1 VYARSIPTPAS
12 SVATKAISG
21 RRAAQALAAMALA
34 ALSPVAAGQDAAAP
48 GATAPW
54 LTPAATYDGTA
65 LGDLRGGSRTGAT
78 YVGNLHLKLNARFD
92 AIGAPGTS
100 AFVDVLTIHGGQPSG
115 YVGDAMG
122 TSSLAGPV
130 GTQVEELWLQHNF
143 TGSVSLLAGIYDL
156 NSEFYR
162 LEGAGLFLNS
172 AFGIGPEFGQSG
184 VEGPSIFPRT
194 AAGLR
199 GAFKP
204 AAGTVLRAAVL
215 DGVPVVR
222 PDGSR
227 AVFRGGDGLLAVA
240 EFATLSRAPADP
252 GPTTRTRDRVGRF
265 SSLAPYDDKLAIG
278 TWHYTAEFAD
288 LSDTDPAGNP
298 RLRHGTSGT
307 YAVGERL
314 LIGRDG
320 SSAKRLSAFV
330 QIGIAD
336 PRTNRF
342 GTYLGVG
349 IAASGWG
356 PLGNSDQLGA
366 SIAQAKNGSHY
377 RQARLAHGE
386 QGVDDAETTFELT
399 YLTPLS
405 AHFTVQPDLQ
415 YVIHPNTDP
424 ALANAWVLQ
433 LRFEIA
439 F

>member
-1 VYARSIPTPAS
+1 MAQPETSTMHFCAPA
-12 SVATKAISG
+12 
-21 RRAAQALAAMALA
+21 ALTLASMALTVLA
-34 ALSPVAAGQDAAAP
+34 PVAVAQEAAAS
-48 GATAPW
+48 GATTPW
-54 LTPAATYDGTA
+54 LIPAITYDGTTLA
-65 LGDLRGGSRTGAT
+65 DLCGGSRTGAT
-78 YVGNLHLKLNARFD
+78 YVGNLHLKLKVQFD
-92 AIGAPGTS
+92 SILAPGTS

-122 TSSLAGPV
+122 TSSLAGPG

-143 TGSVSLLAGIYDL
+143 TGSASLLAGIYDL

-162 LEGAGLFLNS
+162 LQGAGLFLNS
-172 AFGIGPEFGQSG
+172 AFGIGPEFAQSG

-194 AAGLR
+194 SAGLR

-204 AAGTVLRAAVL
+204 TAGTVLRAAVL

-227 AVFRGGDGLLAVA
+227 AVFQGGDGLLAVA
-240 EFATLSRAPADP
+240 EFAALSRAPADP
-252 GPTTRTRDRVGRF
+252 GPTSRTRDRVGRF

-278 TWHYTAEFAD
+278 AWHYTALFAD
-288 LSDTDPAGNP
+288 LSDTDPSGNP
-298 RLRHGTSGT
+298 RLQRGTSGT

-320 SSAKRLSAFV
+320 SSAKRLSAFL
-330 QIGIAD
+330 QIGMAD

-342 GTYLGVG
+342 GSYLGAGVV
-349 IAASGWG
+349 ASGWG

-366 SIAQAKNGSHY
+366 SVAHAKNGSHY
-377 RQARLAHGE
+377 RQAQLADGA
-386 QGVDDAETTFELT
+386 QQVDDAETTFELT
-399 YLTPLS
+399 YLTLLS